1 MILIIVGIVVGLFL
15 LLKGADWLVD
25 GSVSIALNLGVS
37 KLIVGLSVVAFG
49 TSVPELVVSLVS
61 VLNGHSSVSISNVVG
76 SNIANIALC
85 LALASLFLS
94 INVKEQTIKVEMP
107 FMILSTVVFTALL
120 IRDNFYTLKWNDG
133 IVFLSLMIIF
143 IYYLVSNAKDVLE
156 EEFESEIKGKH
167 KTSVSVFLVIIGIFA
182 VSLGGELT
190 IRNVVELAKI
200 FNLSETLVG
209 LTIVAIGTS
218 LPELVVSVTSAI
230 KGEGEILVGNIVGS
244 NIFNILLI
252 LGISS
257 LLGNLTVDVSSYMI
271 DLLTVNLVAFML
283 LLISIFKK
291 KLTRIDG
298 ILFLVIYA
306 VYISFAM
313 IRR

>member
-49 TSVPELVVSLVS
+49 TSVPELVASLVS

>member
-49 TSVPELVVSLVS
+49 TSVPELVASLVS

-120 IRDNFYTLKWNDG
+120 LRDNFYTLKWNDG

-143 IYYLVSNAKDVLE
+143 IYYLVSNAKDILE

-306 VYISFAM
+306 VYISFSM

>member
-49 TSVPELVVSLVS
+49 TSVPELVASLVS

-120 IRDNFYTLKWNDG
+120 LRDNFYTLKWNDG

-143 IYYLVSNAKDVLE
+143 IYYLVSNAKDILE

-218 LPELVVSVTSAI
+218 LPELVVSVTFAI

>member
-49 TSVPELVVSLVS
+49 TSVPELVASLVS

-107 FMILSTVVFTALL
+107 FMILSTVIFTALL
-120 IRDNFYTLKWNDG
+120 LRDNFYTLKWNDG

-143 IYYLVSNAKDVLE
+143 IYYLVSNAKDILE

>member
-49 TSVPELVVSLVS
+49 TSVPELVASLVS

-120 IRDNFYTLKWNDG
+120 LRDNFYTLKWNDG

>member
-49 TSVPELVVSLVS
+49 TSVPELVASLVS

-120 IRDNFYTLKWNDG
+120 LRDNFYTLKWNDG

-143 IYYLVSNAKDVLE
+143 IYYLVSNAKDILE